1 MYQWVFVVG
10 TFTATL
16 SAARSWMMISIVSGA
31 THMSSLLDIYAA
43 NAGAQTPRL
52 SKRTAETHTLARSQ
66 HSPFMG
72 GAGLGRQK
80 RKWESGTEK
89 LMKQRY
95 VKARFH
101 SIMAPE
107 GQQRVDEAT
116 ALAAVGRLRAGG
128 TAIGT
133 SSPPESQI
141 ARALRKFQVERRA
154 S

>member
-1 MYQWVFVVG
+1 
-10 TFTATL
+10 
-16 SAARSWMMISIVSGA
+16 
-31 THMSSLLDIYAA
+31 
-43 NAGAQTPRL
+43 
-52 SKRTAETHTLARSQ
+52 
-66 HSPFMG
+66 MG
-72 GAGLGRQK
+72 GAGWRREK
-80 RKWESGTEK
+80 RKWKPGTEK
-89 LMKQRY
+89 LMMQRH
-95 VKARFH
+95 VKARVH
-101 SIMAPE
+101 SIIAPE